1 MPDWSRRVTGM
12 RNFRQALASPHP
24 GRLAHDPVATD
35 SGSRCQVSGVS
46 QESAI
51 RPPTGDTEMSKAP
64 RLVLA
69 LLGALLIS
77 GCAARS
83 VHVAQLKDQPARYY
97 NKTVSVNGVVTRS
110 WGVPLVP
117 FQFYSVDDG
126 TGQITVIGH
135 SGRVPSTGTRV
146 NVKGR
151 VNELASFG
159 GQSLGLHLDETKRS
173 IKY

>member
-1 MPDWSRRVTGM
+1 
-12 RNFRQALASPHP
+12 
-24 GRLAHDPVATD
+24 
-35 SGSRCQVSGVS
+35 
-46 QESAI
+46 
-51 RPPTGDTEMSKAP
+51 MSKAP

-151 VNELASFG
+151 VNEVASFG
-159 GQSLGLHLDETKRS
+159 GQSLGLHLDETKPQDQILEIPNPRAKLQVPS
-173 IKY
+173 KIWDLELGTWNLGLMR

>member
-1 MPDWSRRVTGM
+1 M
-12 RNFRQALASPHP
+12 A
-24 GRLAHDPVATD
+24 
-35 SGSRCQVSGVS
+35 
-46 QESAI
+46 
-51 RPPTGDTEMSKAP
+51 KAP
-64 RLVLA
+64 RFVLA

-77 GCAARS
+77 GCALRS

-97 NKTVSVNGVVTRS
+97 NKSVSVNGVVTRS
-110 WGVPLVP
+110 WGLPLVP

-135 SGRVPSTGTRV
+135 QGRVPPTGSRV

-151 VNELASFG
+151 VQELAAFG
-159 GQSLGLHLDETKRS
+159 GQSLGLHIDEEKRK

>member
-1 MPDWSRRVTGM
+1 MM
-12 RNFRQALASPHP
+12 
-24 GRLAHDPVATD
+24 
-35 SGSRCQVSGVS
+35 
-46 QESAI
+46 
-51 RPPTGDTEMSKAP
+51 KAP

-69 LLGALLIS
+69 LLAALLIS

-83 VHVAQLKDQPARYY
+83 VHVAQLKDQPTRYY
-97 NKTVSVNGVVTRS
+97 NKSVSVNGVVTRS
-110 WGVPLVP
+110 WGLPLVP
-117 FQFYSVDDG
+117 FQFYNVDDG

-151 VNELASFG
+151 VQELAAFG
-159 GQSLGLHLDETKRS
+159 GQSLGLHLDEQKRK

>member
-1 MPDWSRRVTGM
+1 M

-24 GRLAHDPVATD
+24 GRLFHDPVATFA
-35 SGSRCQVSGVS
+35 C
-46 QESAI
+46 I
-51 RPPTGDTEMSKAP
+51 RFEGDVDMAKAP
-64 RLVLA
+64 RFVLA

-77 GCAARS
+77 GCALRS

-97 NKTVSVNGVVTRS
+97 NKSVSVNGVVTRS
-110 WGVPLVP
+110 WGLPLVP

-135 SGRVPSTGTRV
+135 QGRVPPTGSRV

-151 VNELASFG
+151 VQELAAFG
-159 GQSLGLHLDETKRS
+159 GQSLGLHLDEEKRK

>member
-1 MPDWSRRVTGM
+1 MIK
-12 RNFRQALASPHP
+12 AS
-24 GRLAHDPVATD
+24 
-35 SGSRCQVSGVS
+35 
-46 QESAI
+46 
-51 RPPTGDTEMSKAP
+51 

-97 NKTVSVNGVVTRS
+97 NKSVSVNGVVTRS
-110 WGVPLVP
+110 WGLPLVP

-151 VNELASFG
+151 VQELAAFG
-159 GQSLGLHLDETKRS
+159 GQSLGLHLDEQKRK

>member
-1 MPDWSRRVTGM
+1 M
-12 RNFRQALASPHP
+12 L
-24 GRLAHDPVATD
+24 
-35 SGSRCQVSGVS
+35 
-46 QESAI
+46 
-51 RPPTGDTEMSKAP
+51 KAP
-64 RLVLA
+64 RFVLA
-69 LLGALLIS
+69 LFGALLIS

-110 WGVPLVP
+110 WGLPLVP

-159 GQSLGLHLDETKRS
+159 GQSLGLHLDETKRK